1 MTEGQ
6 KADLIYEP
14 YMKKL
19 RSKQER
25 MRACGGSLI
34 ERARF
39 WIAHARS
46 GLFYPA
52 TQSKPS
58 EKIKKELM
66 DMQAEVM
73 ETGGWIDKKY
83 VMQVYQAVGIITTIT
98 TEQALELGG
107 VLAVVREHGE
117 KVLEGE
123 TRARKKQ

>member
-1 MTEGQ
+1 MSEGQ

-14 YMKKL
+14 CMKKL

-34 ERARF
+34 ERARL

-52 TQSKPS
+52 TQSRPS
-58 EKIKKELM
+58 AKIKKELM

-73 ETGGWIDKKY
+73 ETGGWINKKY
-83 VMQVYQAVGIITTIT
+83 VMQI
-98 TEQALELGG
+98 
-107 VLAVVREHGE
+107 
-117 KVLEGE
+117 
-123 TRARKKQ
+123 